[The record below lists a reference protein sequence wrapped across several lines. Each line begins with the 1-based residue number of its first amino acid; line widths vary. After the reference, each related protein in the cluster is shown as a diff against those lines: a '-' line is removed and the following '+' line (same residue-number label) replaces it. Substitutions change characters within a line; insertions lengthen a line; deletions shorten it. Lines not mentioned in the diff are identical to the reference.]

1 MRERLARE
9 FGTLLFV
16 GVGVVALTGIAV
28 GRHVMRGESDA
39 AKNEKILEQLV
50 PPPGA
55 RVVLKK
61 SGTAYESTSDITQ
74 RKIGY
79 STDLEYDVP
88 KGTSPRAV
96 AEHYAKQLR
105 GWKRHEEV
113 IPCEEI
119 GAGDVPKP
127 CADLIIDEFTK
138 GNAHIALNLD
148 SFDGAPPW
156 GYELAILQR

>member
-1 MRERLARE
+1 MSEQPARQS
-9 FGTLLFV
+9 GTLLLV
-16 GVGVVALTGIAV
+16 AVGVVVLGGLGL
-28 GRHVMRGESDA
+28 GRRLLRGESDA
-39 AKNEKILEQLV
+39 AKNEKILAHLI

-61 SGTAYESTSDITQ
+61 SETAYESTSEITE

-88 KGTSPRAV
+88 KGTSPRAI

-119 GAGDVPKP
+119 DAGDVPNP
-127 CADLIIDEFTK
+127 CADLIIDEFTQ
-138 GNAHIALNLD
+138 GHARVSLNLD
-148 SFDGAPPW
+148 SFDGPAPW
-156 GYELAILQR
+156 GYELTILQR